1 MVKVPVPYAEPSQRI
16 KIICFST
23 AHSPKEYG
31 KLLGLCLI
39 SDGKYSWQ
47 DLVHWAVNHLEGKY
61 LRIYINWLGGGC
73 SVPPM
78 APKKLYYSCRDNQN
92 RDIKKD
98 VRASVERAKS
108 GRKTLYLI

>member
-61 LRIYINWLGGGC
+61 LRIYVNWLGGGAVYHLWHLRN
-73 SVPPM
+73 SIIH
-78 APKKLYYSCRDNQN
+78 AGI
-92 RDIKKD
+92 IKTEIS
-98 VRASVERAKS
+98 RRM
-108 GRKTLYLI
+108 